1 MRSMCLLGHGLPS
14 GNLLAAHDAAA
25 GGVWTQAQAAELT
38 ASWPDCALFLDPAG
52 GHDGE
57 EGEEGESIAGDGAEE
72 VSVEDEY
79 E

>member
-1 MRSMCLLGHGLPS
+1 MCLLGHGLPS
-14 GNLLAAHDAAA
+14 GNVLAAHDAAA

-52 GHDGE
+52 GHGGE
-57 EGEEGESIAGDGAEE
+57 EGEDGESIADDGAEE

>member
-1 MRSMCLLGHGLPS
+1 MCLLGHALQF

-38 ASWPDCALFLDPAG
+38 ASWPDCAPFLDSAQ

-57 EGEEGESIAGDGAEE
+57 EGEEGESIVDDGAEE